1 MIIPRGWSFQYLE
14 DPPSLSL
21 SLSHPIERGVAPDEK
36 MVWNENLAI
45 TRLRARNMQKQI
57 VKVALH
63 GAGVNNGVELLTG
76 RSQGR
81 DTFQLN

>member
-1 MIIPRGWSFQYLE
+1 MKFPISRGSIL
-14 DPPSLSL
+14 PLSL
-21 SLSHPIERGVAPDEK
+21 SLSHPIERGVSPDEK

-57 VKVALH
+57 VKVPLH
-63 GAGVNNGVELLTG
+63 GAGVDNGVELLTG

>member
-1 MIIPRGWSFQYLE
+1 MKFPISRGSSL
-14 DPPSLSL
+14 SLSL

-36 MVWNENLAI
+36 MVWNENLAKI

-57 VKVALH
+57 VKVPSH